1 MSSIVENKNLY
12 KVFLI
17 LIKYTPMLLAMT
29 KLGSLITNYLNLRVF
44 ALTCIGGTSIIFLV
58 LMYIVSYVFKFCLT
72 HRLPLHYTTTVSGI
86 TMIDYYIGV
95 PLQTSVLY
103 HMCFIIT
110 GVFILLWILV
120 WFVNRKNP
128 KIDHIKQ
135 LCESYAKCCK

>member
-29 KLGSLITNYLNLRVF
+29 KLGSLITNYLKIRVF

-58 LMYIVSYVFKFCLT
+58 LMYIISYVFKFCLT
-72 HRLPLHYTTTVSGI
+72 HRLPLHYTAITSGLTI
-86 TMIDYYIGV
+86 ADYYIGL
-95 PLQTSVLY
+95 PLQANSLC
-103 HMCFIIT
+103 HMYVIVT
-110 GVFILLWILV
+110 GVFMLLWIIV

-135 LCESYAKCCK
+135 LCESYVSCCA

>member
-29 KLGSLITNYLNLRVF
+29 KLGTLITNYLKIRVF
-44 ALTCIGGTSIIFLV
+44 ALTCIGGTSIMFLA
-58 LMYIVSYVFKFCLT
+58 LLYIVSYVFKFCLT
-72 HRLPLHYTTTVSGI
+72 HRLPLHYTTLISCLTIV
-86 TMIDYYIGV
+86 DYYVGL
-95 PLQTSVLY
+95 PLKANALY
-103 HMCFIIT
+103 HMYVIIT
-110 GVFILLWILV
+110 GVFILLWIIV

-135 LCESYAKCCK
+135 LCESYVNCCE

>member
-17 LIKYTPMLLAMT
+17 LIKYTPMLLAIT
-29 KLGSLITNYLNLRVF
+29 KLGTLITNCLKIRVF
-44 ALTCIGGTSIIFLV
+44 ALTCLGGTSIIFLA

-72 HRLPLHYTTTVSGI
+72 HRLPLHYTTIISGI
-86 TMIDYYIGV
+86 TIIDYYIGF
-95 PLQTSVLY
+95 PLQANTLY
-103 HMCFIIT
+103 HMCFIVT
-110 GVFILLWILV
+110 GVFMLLWIIV

-135 LCESYAKCCK
+135 LCESYANCCK

>member
-12 KVFLI
+12 KIFLI
-17 LIKYTPMLLAMT
+17 FIKYTPMLLAIT
-29 KLGSLITNYLNLRVF
+29 KLGTLIAHCLKIRIF
-44 ALTCIGGTSIIFLV
+44 ALTCLGGTSIIFLA

-110 GVFILLWILV
+110 GVFMLLWILV

>member
-29 KLGSLITNYLNLRVF
+29 KLSSLITNYLNLRVF

-58 LMYIVSYVFKFCLT
+58 LMYIVSYMFKFCLT
-72 HRLPLHYTTTVSGI
+72 HRLPLHYTTLISCLTIV
-86 TMIDYYIGV
+86 DYYIGL
-95 PLQTSVLY
+95 PLKANTLY
-103 HMCFIIT
+103 HMYVIIT
-110 GVFILLWILV
+110 GVFILLWIIV

-128 KIDHIKQ
+128 KVDHIKQ